1 MPVVGDRSAQKST
14 VHPVVR
20 KKSEITREHA
30 ENVANPKPS
39 TIPEKG
45 KGESS
50 ISGSPVKQQDSLAQK
65 LSKKPKPKS
74 QQFSTIRQNSLL
86 TSPKS
91 KSRSKTTSSNDIS
104 LTLRSVRDN
113 AVVSSTLVSSGRA
126 KVTGKTVPKPSP
138 KAQPKAESG
147 PSSRHNVTAAD
158 RLQNNTVEEGIVP

>member
-45 KGESS
+45 KGESNV
-50 ISGSPVKQQDSLAQK
+50 SGSPVKQPDSLAQK

-74 QQFSTIRQNSLL
+74 QQFSPQNSLL

-147 PSSRHNVTAAD
+147 PSSRHNVTVAD
-158 RLQNNTVEEGIVP
+158 RLQNNTVEEGIVS